1 MSRKGPPVR
10 ARNRI
15 ACINFERTL
24 PAFEEH
30 EEERNK
36 VWGQYECL
44 DCGGRHDVPGL
55 GLSLVCSQL
64 SADEGK
70 KRATGRI
77 DAQLARAKGQYQ
89 KVADNILEQLSIE
102 IAYWAKY
109 HPRWGKEILSECLR
123 NPALKPFLTR
133 DMPLPDNGHNRPL
146 PENAGELIYKHLPL
160 VRRLAKERAT
170 TVSSRGYEV
179 NDTLF
184 SDLEEVGVRALEA
197 ALEHFDPTRGITF
210 GVFVR
215 KRVAGA
221 MDNYLARERIRTI
234 NGNGISMGYDF
245 SVTDDGRTAKP
256 PKRNRAS
263 TGGYREKAYISTSVR
278 PANSPSRLIAANR
291 SGFDQV
297 MEAALAKLNARQRE
311 VYRGRV
317 LSDPPVS
324 RSMLAAKLGIQ
335 DDRQVPRIE
344 KQARLKMAKLLKVS
358 PL

>member
-15 ACINFERTL
+15 ACINFERVL

-44 DCGGRHDVPGL
+44 DCGGRHDIPF
-55 GLSLVCSQL
+55 GLSLVCPQL

-77 DAQLARAKGQYQ
+77 DALLARAKGQYQ

-102 IAYWAKY
+102 IAYWAEY
-109 HPRWGKEILSECLR
+109 HPHWGKEIFSECLR
-123 NPALKPFLTR
+123 NPVLKPFLTR
-133 DMPLPDNGHNRPL
+133 DTPLPHGHNRHL
-146 PENAGELIYKHLPL
+146 PENARELIYKHLPL

-184 SDLEEVGVRALEA
+184 SDLEEVGFRALEA
-197 ALEHFDPTRGITF
+197 AFEHFDPTRGITF

-234 NGNGISMGYDF
+234 NGNAISMGNDF
-245 SVTDDGRTAKP
+245 SVADDGRTAEP
-256 PKRNRAS
+256 PKRHRTS
-263 TGGYREKAYISTSVR
+263 TGGYREPAYISDSVR

-297 MEAALAKLNARQRE
+297 MKAALEKLNPRQRE

-317 LSDPPVS
+317 LSDPPVP
-324 RSMLAAKLGIQ
+324 RSVLAAKLGIQ
-335 DDRQVPRIE
+335 DDRQIPRIE

-358 PL
+358 PP

>member
-1 MSRKGPPVR
+1 MTSRKGPLMR
-10 ARNRI
+10 ARDRI
-15 ACINFERTL
+15 ACINFERAS

-30 EEERNK
+30 EM

-44 DCGGRHDVPGL
+44 DCGGRHDVPVL
-55 GLSLVCSQL
+55 GLSLVCPEL

-77 DAQLARAKGQYQ
+77 DALLARAKGQYQ
-89 KVADNILEQLSIE
+89 KVADDILEHLSIE

-123 NPALKPFLTR
+123 NPLLKPFLMR
-133 DMPLPDNGHNRPL
+133 DTPLPDGHNRRL
-146 PENAGELIYKHLPL
+146 PENAGELIYRHLPL
-160 VRRLAKERAT
+160 VRRLAKERVT
-170 TVSSRGYEV
+170 TVSSRGYEI
-179 NDTLF
+179 NDTIS
-184 SDLEEVGVRALEA
+184 SDLEEVGFRALEG
-197 ALEHFDPTRGITF
+197 ALEHFDPTRGIAF
-210 GVFVR
+210 GAFVR

-221 MDNYLARERIRTI
+221 MDNWLARERIRTI

-278 PANSPSRLIAANR
+278 PASSPSRLIAANR

-317 LSDPPVS
+317 LSDPPAS
-324 RSMLAAKLGIQ
+324 RSVLAAKLGIQ
-335 DDRQVPRIE
+335 DDRQIPRIE